1 MPTLIHALALSIVKR
16 LLRPYVD
23 RADAKF
29 LATIVVGIDG
39 LADAIEVAC
48 DVVLN
53 GKAKAGSFPGVRDA
67 IIEQFTDPKKTQGL
81 LAKAQEPNSLVLI
94 FRDTRHVPHPI
105 RDFADVYHVIDE
117 LDPRLVQAAIFQAFA
132 TEVSLTDARFIV
144 GHPFQDWLAAFRKG
158 RPVERSMRLLRERDA
173 QKKFSA
179 TAGLLRLEELHGY
192 GEAREWGL
200 QLARDLA
207 VYRRGEIGWADVEPG
222 LLLSGPTGVGK
233 TRFAQA
239 LATTCGVPLIH
250 GSYARWQSEGHQGDM
265 LAAMR
270 AAFGAAQAVAPA
282 LLLVD
287 ELDSFG
293 SRSNQDSHARAYTHQ
308 VVNGFLECLD
318 GAIARPGV
326 IVIGTTNYPELI
338 DSAILRPGRFGRHI
352 AIALPDAEA
361 RLAILRQY
369 LPEVIPRCQET
380 RFGEETEQMSGAE
393 LEQLAR
399 QSRRRARGLKRAV
412 VYDDVLASLPETRV
426 VPPDRIATLSIHEV
440 GHAIV
445 ALAFGRIIESI
456 NIADRYRVNSS
467 RGLDLGSVRLE
478 QAGLRR
484 TARSYHAEICIAL
497 AGMAAEIEFVG
508 EHGEGAAGYP
518 DSDMNK
524 ATYFATLVEGVLG
537 FGDTLVVERNP
548 FDFDEVSSLR
558 LRSPHL
564 WARVD
569 RLLVSQMRETRRIV
583 AGNRPA
589 IEALA
594 AELTVRKSMK
604 GPEVSDFLKS
614 IDCTVVAAT
623 ELAATDHDDERAWLL
638 PAERATR

>member
-16 LLRPYVD
+16 VLRPYID

-29 LATIVVGIDG
+29 LATIVVEIEG

-53 GKAKAGSFPGVRDA
+53 GKARAGSFPGGRDA
-67 IIEQFTDPKKTQGL
+67 IIEQFIDPKKTPGL
-81 LAKAQEPNSLVLI
+81 LAKVQEPNSLVLI
-94 FRDTRHVPHPI
+94 FRDIKHVPHPI

-117 LDPRLVQAAIFQAFA
+117 LDPRLVQAAIFQAFSIEA
-132 TEVSLTDARFIV
+132 SLNDARFIV
-144 GHPFQDWLAAFRKG
+144 RHPFQDWSAAFRKG
-158 RPVERSMRLLRERDA
+158 RPVERSVRLLRERNER
-173 QKKFSA
+173 KRLSA
-179 TAGLLRLEELHGY
+179 TAGSSRLEELHGY
-192 GEAREWGL
+192 GEAKEWGL

-207 VYRRGEIGWADVEPG
+207 LYRRGEIAWADVEPG

-239 LATTCGVPLIH
+239 LAITCGVPFIH

-270 AAFGAAQAVAPA
+270 AAFGAAQAAAPA
-282 LLLVD
+282 ILLVD

-293 SRSNQDSHARAYTHQ
+293 SRSNQDSHARTYTHQ

-352 AIALPDAEA
+352 SIALPDAEA

-369 LPEVIPRCQET
+369 LPTIIPSNQEA
-380 RFGEETEQMSGAE
+380 RFAEETEQMSGAE
-393 LEQLAR
+393 IEQLAR
-399 QSRRRARGLKRAV
+399 QSRRRARGANRAV
-412 VYDDVLASLPETRV
+412 AFDDVLASLPKTHV
-426 VPPDRIATLSIHEV
+426 VPPDRMAILSIHEV

-445 ALAFGRIIESI
+445 ALAFGRTIESI
-456 NIADRYRVNSS
+456 KIADRYRGDST
-467 RGLDLGSVRLE
+467 RGVDLGSVRLE
-478 QAGLRR
+478 QASLRR
-484 TARSYHAEICIAL
+484 TARSCHGEICIAL

-518 DSDMNK
+518 DSDLNK
-524 ATYFATLVEGVLG
+524 ATYFATLAEGVLG
-537 FGDTLVVERNP
+537 FGDTLVVERHP
-548 FDFDEVSSLR
+548 FDFDEVSRLR

-569 RLLVSQMRETRRIV
+569 RLLTSKMRETQKIV
-583 AGNRPA
+583 ADNRPG

-594 AELTVRKSMK
+594 AELIVRRSMT
-604 GPEVSDFLKS
+604 GAEVSEFLES
-614 IDCTVVAAT
+614 MDWTVLAAT
-623 ELAATDHDDERAWLL
+623 ELAEPERDDEPGWQM

>member
-16 LLRPYVD
+16 LLRPYAD
-23 RADAKF
+23 RADTRF
-29 LATIVVGIDG
+29 LATIVVGIEG

-48 DVVLN
+48 DVLLN
-53 GKAKAGSFPGVRDA
+53 DKAKAGSFPGGRDV

-94 FRDTRHVPHPI
+94 FRDIRHVPHPI

-117 LDPRLVQAAIFQAFA
+117 LDPRLVQAAIFLAFA
-132 TEVSLTDARFIV
+132 TEVSLNEARFIV
-144 GHPFQDWLAAFRKG
+144 GHPFRDWLAAFRKG
-158 RPVERSMRLLRERDA
+158 RPVERSMRLLRERNER
-173 QKKFSA
+173 KRLSA
-179 TAGLLRLEELHGY
+179 TAGSSRLEELHGY
-192 GEAREWGL
+192 GEAKEWGL

-207 VYRRGEIGWADVEPG
+207 LYRRSEIVWADVEPG
-222 LLLSGPTGVGK
+222 LLLYGPTGVGK

-239 LATTCGVPLIH
+239 LAITCGVPLIH

-270 AAFGAAQAVAPA
+270 AAFGAAHAAAPA
-282 LLLVD
+282 ILLVD

-293 SRSNQDSHARAYTHQ
+293 SRLNQDSHARTYTHQ

-338 DSAILRPGRFGRHI
+338 DSAILRPGRFGSHI

-369 LPEVIPRCQET
+369 LPAAIPSDQET
-380 RFGEETEQMSGAE
+380 RFAEETEQMSGAE

-399 QSRRRARGLKRAV
+399 QSRRRARGSKSAV
-412 VYDDVLASLPETRV
+412 VFDDVLASLPETCV
-426 VPPDRIATLSIHEV
+426 VPADRIAILSIHEV

-445 ALAFGRIIESI
+445 ALAFGRTIQSI
-456 NIADRYRVNSS
+456 KIADRYRGDSTQGV
-467 RGLDLGSVRLE
+467 DLGSVRLE
-478 QAGLRR
+478 QVGLRR
-484 TARSYHAEICIAL
+484 TARAYHAEICIAL

-518 DSDMNK
+518 DSDLNK
-524 ATYFATLVEGVLG
+524 ATYFATLVEAVLG

-548 FDFDEVSSLR
+548 FDFDEVSRLR

-569 RLLVSQMRETRRIV
+569 RLLASQLRETRRIV
-583 AGNRPA
+583 AENRPV

-594 AELTVRKSMK
+594 AELKVRKSMT

-614 IDCTVVAAT
+614 IDCAVVTAT
-623 ELAATDHDDERAWLL
+623 ELAATDRDDERAWLL
-638 PAERATR
+638 PVERANR